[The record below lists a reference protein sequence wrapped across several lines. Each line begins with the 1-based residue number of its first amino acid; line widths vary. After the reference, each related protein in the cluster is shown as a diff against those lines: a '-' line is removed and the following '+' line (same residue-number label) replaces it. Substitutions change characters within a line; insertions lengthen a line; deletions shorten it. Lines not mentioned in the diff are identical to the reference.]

1 MNCRKCGNV
10 IYEGDSVCRVCGE
23 AVQPLSQPVTQPV
36 VQQQAPV
43 QQPVGQPVAQPVEQ
57 PVQQAPVQST
67 PQPQQVN
74 QSSVNPGMGVNN
86 QSMYNQGQVGGQ
98 PVNNQPGVNPMAQPM
113 MPNANQAQ
121 PMNFNQPIDS
131 GMNSMNY
138 NQQTP
143 KKNNLFIIIV
153 IALVVVIIGLGGF
166 VAYKVISTSNDNKVV
181 EKDKKDSDNKKDKE
195 DKDEDKDDDKNKD
208 KDDDKNDNKVVS
220 DSNVVEYYGYKF
232 VIPTGVKYQKDA
244 SSTLTFSDS
253 VNFMSSFG
261 LGSYDYEELVTDPS
275 AVIAE
280 LQATGITLG
289 SYKEKVINNRKFFCI
304 QVSSQGS
311 VGIFYFTKL
320 DELNSAFGL
329 MLGKSSDGYQKG
341 FEIVAKIVDSATSVS
356 NFAPVNEDE
365 KNVSINKTIV
375 QDNEYGSVEYSL
387 E

>member
-1 MNCRKCGNV
+1 MNCKKCGNI
-10 IYEGDSVCRVCGE
+10 IYEGDMVCRNCGE
-23 AVQPLSQPVTQPV
+23 P
-36 VQQQAPV
+36 VQQQAQPINNGVV
-43 QQPVGQPVAQPVEQ
+43 QPQMQATPAP
-57 PVQQAPVQST
+57 QAPVNN
-67 PQPQQVN
+67 QVMGGN
-74 QSSVNPGMGVNN
+74 VAPGVVNPGMNPGMDVNAG
-86 QSMYNQGQVGGQ
+86 MVNQGVVDNTPQVMPQ
-98 PVNNQPGVNPMAQPM
+98 VPMQEAQPM
-113 MPNANQAQ
+113 QPGTMPMSNQPQ
-121 PMNFNQPIDS
+121 PMPMSQPVVDN
-131 GMNSMNY
+131 GMNALNNNS
-138 NQQTP
+138 P
-143 KKNNLFIIIV
+143 APKNNMFMIIV
-153 IALVVVIIGLGGF
+153 IVLVAIILGLGGF
-166 VAYKVISTSNDNKVV
+166 IGYKVISNNSNNKV
-181 EKDKKDSDNKKDKE
+181 EDKKDTDSKKDK
-195 DKDEDKDDDKNKD
+195 DKDSKEDEDKDKNKDNDKD
-208 KDDDKNDNKVVS
+208 KDDDDDKVVA
-220 DSNVVEYYGYKF
+220 DSNAVEYYGYKF

-341 FEIVAKIVDSATSVS
+341 FEIVAKIVDSAISIS

-375 QDNEYGSVEYSL
+375 KDNEYGSVEYSL